1 MREMTKAQRRHLN
14 ELAGRAYESELS
26 RAIDSVQQE
35 IQKWKNNEISCW
47 DVDQKIHSYHDEEA
61 RSLYKT
67 YVMLKEPRVAV
78 AQAIAKGI
86 LDISEVKEECRSLLD
101 DLIAY
106 YRQ

>member
-1 MREMTKAQRRHLN
+1 MKDMTKSQRRHLN
-14 ELAGRAYESELS
+14 ELAGRAYECELS

-86 LDISEVKEECRSLLD
+86 LDITEVKEDCRPLLD
-101 DLIAY
+101 GLIAY
-106 YRQ
+106 YCQ